1 MDWLTLLNEIFRL
14 CIVPLLGILT
24 TYLVNY
30 IKAKSEQIIND
41 ADNELVKKY
50 IDLLDDT
57 ITDCVLATNQTY
69 VETLKKQNAF
79 NLEAQKA
86 AFELTFNAVM
96 NILTEDAKEYLACVY
111 GDVAAY
117 ITQKIEA
124 EVNNNKTTPLK

>member
-50 IDLLDDT
+50 VDLLDDT

-69 VETLKKQNAF
+69 VETLKKQNA
-79 NLEAQKA
+79 
-86 AFELTFNAVM
+86 
-96 NILTEDAKEYLACVY
+96 Y
-111 GDVAAY
+111 
-117 ITQKIEA
+117 
-124 EVNNNKTTPLK
+124 